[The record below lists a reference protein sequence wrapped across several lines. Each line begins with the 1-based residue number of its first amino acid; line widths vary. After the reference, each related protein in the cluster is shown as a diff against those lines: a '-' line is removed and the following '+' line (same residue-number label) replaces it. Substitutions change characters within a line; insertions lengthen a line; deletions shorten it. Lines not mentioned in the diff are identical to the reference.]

1 MFCYLTMGCL
11 VQSHAVRHHSDGALV
26 ETVRVADT
34 LLFLLVVGHISKEV
48 GLLLTSAQS
57 QASLEIRD
65 VV

>member
-11 VQSHAVRHHSDGALV
+11 VQSHAVWHRSDRALV

-34 LLFLLVVGHISKEV
+34 LLLLLVVGHIGEGV
-48 GLLLTSAQS
+48 GLLLTGAQS
-57 QASLEIRD
+57 QATLEIRD